1 MYIIRITKKGAG
13 EMDLKERLLG
23 YIEMLE
29 SDIEN
34 ETRRAV
40 AEILGNIKDDLQD
53 LID

>member
-1 MYIIRITKKGAG
+1 
-13 EMDLKERLLG
+13 MDLKEKLLE

-29 SDIEN
+29 SDIKI

-40 AEILGNIKDDLQD
+40 AEILKNIKDDLQD

>member
-1 MYIIRITKKGAG
+1 
-13 EMDLKERLLG
+13 MDLKERLQE

-40 AEILGNIKDDLQD
+40 AEILGNIKEDLQE